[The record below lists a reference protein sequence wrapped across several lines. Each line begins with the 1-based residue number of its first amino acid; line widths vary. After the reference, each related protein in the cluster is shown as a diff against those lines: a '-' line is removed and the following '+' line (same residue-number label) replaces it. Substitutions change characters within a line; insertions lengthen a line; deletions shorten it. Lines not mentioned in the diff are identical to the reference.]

1 MHKCK
6 LKTVCLISMKPTLL
20 ILALAVLMASC
31 AVEHKAIPELS
42 LGNIDTYQ
50 FNETDSLYYGYFNDL
65 LKESDN
71 KRLQRWAKRKH
82 YTFVGFEVTNASL
95 EFTKGY
101 QLKYYYKGQKIT
113 PVRNQ
118 WVAHKARQKSKAS
131 SWLALPFTLLERAIW
146 PPEEVYDEYGF
157 SHTDATSISSQIA
170 DDDNA
175 VRKQANK
182 NLAEDLVNH
191 EISDKVLHTGVPVYA
206 IMVLEGDIDLSQLEI
221 RK

>member
-1 MHKCK
+1 
-6 LKTVCLISMKPTLL
+6 MKPTLL
-20 ILALAVLMASC
+20 ILALAVLIASC

-42 LGNIDTYQ
+42 LGNIDSYQ

-65 LKESDN
+65 LKESGN
-71 KRLQRWAKRKH
+71 KRLKRWAKRKD

-118 WVAHKARQKSKAS
+118 WVANKARQKSKAS
-131 SWLALPFTLLERAIW
+131 SWLALPFTLLEKAIW
-146 PPEEVYDEYGF
+146 PPEEAYDEYGF
-157 SHTDATSISSQIA
+157 SQADESTISSQIA
-170 DDDNA
+170 EEDNK
-175 VRKQANK
+175 VRKQANRD
-182 NLAEDLVNH
+182 LAEDLVSH
-191 EISDKVLHTGVPVYA
+191 EISDKVLHTGVPVYG

-221 RK
+221 KK

>member
-1 MHKCK
+1 MI
-6 LKTVCLISMKPTLL
+6 LT
-20 ILALAVLMASC
+20 LALLLASC
-31 AVEHKAIPELS
+31 AVEHKVIPELS
-42 LGNIDTYQ
+42 IGNIDTYQ
-50 FNETDSLYYGYFNDL
+50 FNETDSLYYGYFKDL
-65 LKESDN
+65 LKESCN

-82 YTFVGFEVTNASL
+82 YTFVGFKVTNASL

-131 SWLALPFTLLERAIW
+131 GWLALPFTLIEKAIW

-157 SHTDATSISSQIA
+157 SQNDESTISSQIA
-170 DDDNA
+170 EDDNK

-182 NLAEDLVNH
+182 DLAEDLVSH
-191 EISDKVLHTGVPVYA
+191 EISDKVLHTGVPVYG
-206 IMVLEGDIDLSQLEI
+206 IMVLEGDIDLAQLEI
-221 RK
+221 GK